1 MADDV
6 GVVNGQNAVVIAH
19 DRDRAIREY
28 AVPIFNEPNPGIV
41 RPEIQAPQFELKP
54 VMFQMLQTV
63 GQFSGM
69 PTEDP
74 HLHLRLFI
82 EVSDSFKLP
91 GVTENALRLKLFPYS
106 LRDRARAWLNSLPS
120 NSVTTWQELAENF
133 LMKYFPPTKNAKL
146 RNEITA
152 FQQVDEESLYE
163 AWERFKEL
171 LRKCPHHGIPH
182 CIQME
187 TFYNGLNAY
196 TRMVVDASANG
207 AILAKSYNE
216 AYEILERISNNNYQ
230 WPTTRASIG
239 RKVTGIHEVEALTS
253 LAAEVSS
260 MSNMLKTI
268 SMGMGPQMGQLAEVS
283 CVYYVSRSTFVLLS
297 IMPRAKKK
305 GRKLKDCP
313 RFISDEAEEHFE
325 EQLKNKKLLL
335 EKGFHM
341 QDSPS
346 LGLPSYVSEVIVQQV
361 TEEQINEA
369 LQLTTKEGTQWI
381 VSTTEKRTVMRT
393 ALTPAARVWYHFIK
407 FCLRPTTH
415 DDTVSQSKILLIYAL
430 LIGLSINIG
439 RIILAEM
446 RKCIS
451 KAAGQLY
458 FPSTITMLCAQAGVI
473 FGAGPTEEAAESS
486 HSSGLSN
493 IFERLDKQD
502 AQHALLCDRLHKFWE
517 YSHQRDQAIKRALQR
532 NFTKPIPQFPDFPM
546 DILGPWTATASPE
559 DVPSEEESDN

>member
-1 MADDV
+1 MVDDV
-6 GVVNGQNAVVIAH
+6 GTVNGQNVVVIAD

-28 AVPIFNEPNPGIV
+28 AVPIFNELNPGIV

-54 VMFQMLQTV
+54 VMFQMLQIV

-82 EVSDSFKLP
+82 KVSDSFKLP
-91 GVTENALRLKLFPYS
+91 RVPENALRLKLFPYS

-120 NSVTTWQELAENF
+120 DSVTTWQELAETF

-182 CIQME
+182 CIQIE
-187 TFYNGLNAY
+187 TFYNGLNAH

-207 AILAKSYNE
+207 AILAKSDNE

-230 WPTTRASIG
+230 WPTTRASTG
-239 RKVTGIHEVEALTS
+239 RKMAGIHEVEALTS

-268 SMGMGPQMGQLAEVS
+268 SMGMGSQMGQLAEVS
-283 CVYYVSRSTFVLLS
+283 CVYCGWHKFVQNPDPPLVAVVKEFYANWLN
-297 IMPRAKKK
+297 PEEEVVTVR
-305 GRKLKDCP
+305 GTEVDCSVGA
-313 RFISDEAEEHFE
+313 INHIYGLVDIADE
-325 EQLKNKKLLL
+325 
-335 EKGFHM
+335 
-341 QDSPS
+341 
-346 LGLPSYVSEVIVQQV
+346 YSEFTEIV
-361 TEEQINEA
+361 TEERINEA

-381 VSTTEKRTVMRT
+381 VSTTKKRTVMRT
-393 ALTPAARVWYHFIK
+393 ALTPAARVWYHLIK
-407 FCLRPTTH
+407 FRLRPTTH
-415 DDTVSQSKILLIYAL
+415 DDTVSQSRILLIYAL
-430 LIGLSINIG
+430 LIGLSINIE

-451 KAAGQLY
+451 KVVGHLY

-473 FGAGPTEEAAESS
+473 FRAGPTEEV
-486 HSSGLSN
+486 LSN
-493 IFERLDKQD
+493 KTSISIHTINRLLRDTGIKYPTNRDPPLTTTSGYRIQSFE
-502 AQHALLCDRLHKFWE
+502 
-517 YSHQRDQAIKRALQR
+517 
-532 NFTKPIPQFPDFPM
+532 
-546 DILGPWTATASPE
+546 
-559 DVPSEEESDN
+559 